1 MIKKYKLNSVI
12 AMEFLE
18 SHLIDINCL
27 SSSIL
32 QMLHQR
38 KGVFFTYLP
47 EGLTESQIHDFI
59 SGGKTKSMRNK
70 ISQILNDYLD
80 SKEMMILFDDVNT
93 RPEDLNKEFTD
104 NNNVVYH
111 DNEVYYLINDKSSSK
126 EILKYLNYSSAI
138 WHSLGVVS
146 KKSDQL
152 VRKTHFNKDD
162 FELFSNDSV
171 FFLLEAYDGE
181 SYIFWER
188 LFE

>member
-1 MIKKYKLNSVI
+1 MKFVESNLNNV
-12 AMEFLE
+12 
-18 SHLIDINCL
+18 NCL

-32 QMLHQR
+32 QILYEK

-47 EGLTESQIHDFI
+47 EGLTESQIHDFF

-80 SKEMMILFDDVNT
+80 SKEVMVIFDDVNT
-93 RPEDLNKEFTD
+93 VPEDLNKEFTD
-104 NNNVVYH
+104 NNNIVYH
-111 DNEVYYLINDKSSSK
+111 DKEVYYLIKDKSSSE

-138 WHSLGVVS
+138 WHSLSVVS
-146 KKSDQL
+146 KKSDRL

-162 FELFSNDSV
+162 FELFSNNSV
-171 FFLLEAYDGE
+171 LLLFEAYDGE

-188 LFE
+188 LSE